1 MVFGIREACQEAN
14 VRVSEK
20 VLGKLSSF
28 VAGVLLLLFSQLL
41 SFTSTNEWSEK
52 KGTFS
57 FLKQEKK
64 LHAAMLKK
72 GQETQEVD
80 IPKWRT
86 HKIHEEAL
94 LAAILKLLPATEVAL
109 QQGQALLCA
118 IKPFLTL
125 VFEKVQAWSVMQSG
139 NLLPFAKQQFK
150 KHKSL

>member
-1 MVFGIREACQEAN
+1 MVG
-14 VRVSEK
+14 
-20 VLGKLSSF
+20 
-28 VAGVLLLLFSQLL
+28 
-41 SFTSTNEWSEK
+41 K